1 MTLEEEHSIRLQDS
15 YQMTL
20 GKDAH
25 EYLGSFTECVTLK
38 SSWSKSQEVKEC
50 YKWCEQHLG
59 IKYKDWFM
67 MNTTLYFKNSKK
79 ATFFRLTWN
88 DLIA

>member
-1 MTLEEEHSIRLQDS
+1 MTDEPSIKVPGT
-15 YQMTL
+15 YTMTL
-20 GKDAH
+20 GKDAE
-25 EYLGSFTECVTLK
+25 EYLSGFTECVTLRGTWAK
-38 SSWSKSQEVKEC
+38 SPEVKSC
-50 YKWCEQHLG
+50 YAWCEQHLG

-67 MNTTLYFKNSKK
+67 MGDTLHFKDTKK